1 MVGRCGTPPLYL
13 GTEGV
18 HDFRNIATLKIFC
31 LDSSTGIETIFF
43 KEITCGEREREYT
56 LDISKGKKR

>member
-1 MVGRCGTPPLYL
+1 M
-13 GTEGV
+13 EGV

-43 KEITCGEREREYT
+43 KEITCGERERERESIHWT
-56 LDISKGKKR
+56 LAKEKKDEFMLEFIY

>member
-1 MVGRCGTPPLYL
+1 M
-13 GTEGV
+13 EGV

-43 KEITCGEREREYT
+43 KEITCGERERESIHWT
-56 LDISKGKKR
+56 LAKEKKDEFMLEFIY